1 MIDVW
6 CVQAYVFV
14 REMHKSCKF
23 VERATELLCE
33 TFPAWFPVSL
43 VRRNR
48 IRTNQAT
55 KGCGNILFTWCYH
68 VPVVIG
74 IHAGVYV

>member
-14 REMHKSCKF
+14 CEMHKSCKF

-55 KGCGNILFTWCYH
+55 KGCGNILFTCCYH

-74 IHAGVYV
+74 IHAGVCV